1 MSELKQLKSS
11 EIKSFR
17 KSLLEKQNFK
27 CAICGKTLSENDTGI
42 SLDHQHRLN
51 KNQEIGID
59 GSGCIRGNNMY
70 NTKFQHNFV
79 YLIWNKTNHKKYIG
93 TKSSN
98 EEPKNVIGHTY
109 FSCSKDKDF
118 MNEQKEHPENFRYKV
133 LKDFKTRKEALNLE
147 CELHHRY
154 KVDTNDDFYNRAMQ
168 TSDGFDCHFKHEHW
182 PDWVKEKISRS
193 NKGKKLS
200 PETKEKLKATIKKN
214 GSHKGEKNGMY
225 GKHHSEETLAKIRS
239 NPNISHKK
247 ENHPLWGT
255 HLSEE
260 HKRKIS
266 LANKGKNRMTE
277 EQKEKLNKVNTGSRW
292 MYNLE
297 LKETHRV
304 FKERIPEFLEKGY
317 QYGRIRNFDKFE
329 N

>member
-1 MSELKQLKSS
+1 MQEQYEQLTQSKIKDLREEILK
-11 EIKSFR
+11 
-17 KSLLEKQNFK
+17 KQNFK
-27 CAICGKTLSENDTGI
+27 CAICGKEISETDGI
-42 SLDHQHRLN
+42 SLDHQHRIS
-51 KNQEIGID
+51 KSQEIGED
-59 GSGCIRGNNMY
+59 GAGNNMY

-79 YLIWNKTNHKKYIG
+79 YLIWNKINHKKYIG

-182 PDWVKEKISRS
+182 PDWVKEKISKS
-193 NKGKKLS
+193 QIGKKIS
-200 PETKEKLKATIKKN
+200 HETIEKHKATIKKKGLN
-214 GSHKGEKNGMY
+214 KGEKNPMY
-225 GKHHSEETLAKIRS
+225 GKRHSEETLAKIRS

-255 HLSEE
+255 HRSEE
-260 HKRKIS
+260 TKRKIS
-266 LANKGKNRMTE
+266 LANKGKSRMTE
-277 EQKEKLNKVNTGSRW
+277 KHKAEISKINTGAKW

-297 LKETHRV
+297 LKECHRV
-304 FKERIPEFLEKGY
+304 DKRKISEFLEKGY
-317 QYGRIRNFDKFE
+317 QYGRIRNFDNFE

>member
-1 MSELKQLKSS
+1 MY
-11 EIKSFR
+11 I
-17 KSLLEKQNFK
+17 
-27 CAICGKTLSENDTGI
+27 
-42 SLDHQHRLN
+42 
-51 KNQEIGID
+51 
-59 GSGCIRGNNMY
+59 GNNMY

-79 YLIWNKTNHKKYIG
+79 YLIWNKINHKKYIG

-147 CELHHRY
+147 CELHHKY

-168 TSDGFDCHFKHEHW
+168 TADGFDCHFKHEHW
-182 PDWVKEKISRS
+182 SEYVKEKISRS
-193 NKGKKLS
+193 NKGKKMS
-200 PETKEKLKATIKKN
+200 HEAIEKHKATMEKN
-214 GSHKGEKNGMY
+214 GSCKGEKNGMY

-247 ENHPLWGT
+247 ENHPLWST
-255 HLSEE
+255 HRSEE
-260 HKRKIS
+260 TKRKIS
-266 LANKGKNRMTE
+266 LANKGKSRITE
-277 EQKEKLNKVNTGSRW
+277 KHKEKLKKSNTGSRW

-297 LKETHRV
+297 LKESHRV
-304 FKERIPEFLEKGY
+304 IKERIPEFLEKGY

>member
-1 MSELKQLKSS
+1 MH
-11 EIKSFR
+11 I
-17 KSLLEKQNFK
+17 
-27 CAICGKTLSENDTGI
+27 
-42 SLDHQHRLN
+42 
-51 KNQEIGID
+51 
-59 GSGCIRGNNMY
+59 GNNMY

-79 YLIWNKTNHKKYIG
+79 YLIWNKINHKKYIG

-109 FSCSKDKDF
+109 FSCSADKDF

-193 NKGKKLS
+193 NKGKKMS
-200 PETKEKLKATIKKN
+200 PEAIEKLKATIKKKGLN
-214 GSHKGEKNGMY
+214 KGEKNPMY
-225 GKHHSEETLAKIRS
+225 GKRHSEETLAKIRS
-239 NPNISHKK
+239 NPNVSHKK
-247 ENHPLWGT
+247 ENNPFWGK
-255 HLSEE
+255 HHSEE
-260 HKRKIS
+260 TKRKIS
-266 LANKGKNRMTE
+266 LANKGKNRMTK

-317 QYGRIRNFDKFE
+317 QYGRIRNFDNFE

>member
-1 MSELKQLKSS
+1 MY
-11 EIKSFR
+11 I
-17 KSLLEKQNFK
+17 
-27 CAICGKTLSENDTGI
+27 
-42 SLDHQHRLN
+42 
-51 KNQEIGID
+51 
-59 GSGCIRGNNMY
+59 GNNMY

-79 YLIWNKTNHKKYIG
+79 YLIWNKINHKKYIG

-154 KVDTNDDFYNRAMQ
+154 KVDTNDDFYNRAIQ
-168 TSDGFDCHFKHEHW
+168 TSDGFDCHFKHDHW

-193 NKGKKLS
+193 NKGKKMS
-200 PETKEKLKATIKKN
+200 PEAIEKLKIAIKKN

-247 ENHPLWGT
+247 ENHPFWGK

-260 HKRKIS
+260 HRRKIS
-266 LANKGKNRMTE
+266 LANKGKNRMTK

-304 FKERIPEFLEKGY
+304 FKERIPEFLEKGW

>member
-1 MSELKQLKSS
+1 MY
-11 EIKSFR
+11 I
-17 KSLLEKQNFK
+17 
-27 CAICGKTLSENDTGI
+27 
-42 SLDHQHRLN
+42 
-51 KNQEIGID
+51 
-59 GSGCIRGNNMY
+59 GNNMY

-79 YLIWNKTNHKKYIG
+79 YLIWNKINHKKYIG

-168 TSDGFDCHFKHEHW
+168 TADGFDCHFKHEHW
-182 PDWVKEKISRS
+182 PDWVKEKISKS
-193 NKGKKLS
+193 QIGKKIS
-200 PETKEKLKATIKKN
+200 PETIEKLKIAIKKN
-214 GSHKGEKNGMY
+214 GGHKGEKNPMY
-225 GKHHSEETLAKIRS
+225 GKRHSEETLAKIRS

-247 ENHPLWGT
+247 ENHPLWGK
-255 HLSEE
+255 HCSEE
-260 HKRKIS
+260 TKQKIS
-266 LANKGKNRMTE
+266 SANKGKSRMTE
-277 EQKEKLNKVNTGSRW
+277 KHKEKLKKSNTGSRW

-297 LKETHRV
+297 LKESHRV
-304 FKERIPEFLEKGY
+304 IKERIPEFLEKGY
-317 QYGRIRNFDKFE
+317 LYGRIRNFDKFE